1 MEYKRLTDEEFIKAV
16 ETCDMACVY
25 GEKCIECVYFEHDN
39 CAETIQGKLKKA
51 IQYLAEL
58 ENKIEQGTLIELP
71 CKVGDTIWVVDES
84 WGHREDGTWGSTSEM
99 HEGKVYSF
107 TYYGNC
113 LHVEDDFTSNVYLWG
128 EDAFLTREEAEKRLK
143 ELQNG

>member
-1 MEYKRLTDEEFIKAV
+1 MSYTRLK
-16 ETCDMACVY
+16 
-25 GEKCIECVYFEHDN
+25 EKL
-39 CAETIQGKLKKA
+39 ETILTLPELPFEEDLTAVDCKK
-51 IQYLAEL
+51 IYDILC
-58 ENKIEQGTLIELP
+58 KIEQGTLIELP

-113 LHVEDDFTSNVYLWG
+113 LHVEDDFTSNCYLWG
-128 EDAFLTREEAEKRLK
+128 EDAFLTREEAENKLK
-143 ELQNG
+143 ELQE

>member
-1 MEYKRLTDEEFIKAV
+1 MAYKRFTERVGNGIAIK
-16 ETCDMACVY
+16 ETSLN
-25 GEKCIECVYFEHDN
+25 DN
-39 CAETIQGKLKKA
+39 KSIWNALER
-51 IQYLAEL
+51 LAEL
-58 ENKIEQGTLIELP
+58 EDKIEQGTLIELP

-128 EDAFLTREEAEKRLK
+128 EDAFLAREEAEKRLK
-143 ELQNG
+143 ELQE

>member
-1 MEYKRLTDEEFIKAV
+1 MTYTRLTERRKYSTGIYVEKRSGKMEWKDAYDLVENERSESVDEV
-16 ETCDMACVY
+16 
-25 GEKCIECVYFEHDN
+25 IER
-39 CAETIQGKLKKA
+39 
-51 IQYLAEL
+51 LAEL
-58 ENKIEQGTLIELP
+58 EDKIEQGTLIELP

-113 LHVEDDFTSNVYLWG
+113 LHVEDDFTSNCYLWG
-128 EDAFLTREEAEKRLK
+128 EDAFLTREEAENKLK
-143 ELQNG
+143 ELQE